1 MSKRRLQIYE
11 IGQEMPEEDKSVTI
25 DLKRYK
31 FKSKIAEDIPRD
43 LGPVEEAIWIL
54 KNKKK

>member
-25 DLKRYK
+25 DLKRHK
-31 FKSKIAEDIPRD
+31 FKSKIVEDIPRD